1 MSWTDYTHAKHFGN
15 GVFRPYSDFMG
26 DVLLQLDT
34 LLADDPAFARAST
47 PFATRDT
54 ILIIGGS
61 TSLFAI
67 SRSSHRHYPF
77 FSTYKWSEF
86 WTVAEPVFIAQH
98 RPPSTAAQRMVLPEL
113 LVHLTKSFSFVDPI
127 VFSVPSVFQP
137 MPSTPEA
144 ETRDQSVASAAK
156 LIWTV
161 ERQHYEEALEL
172 ERPKEIFLSHKSADK
187 KLVREVA
194 QTLNS
199 IGFVPWLDDNKM
211 KAGANLERS
220 IRDGFS
226 SSCAAVFFVTPN
238 FIDEGYLATEID
250 YALAEKRAK
259 GERFAIITL
268 LLRGQDGM
276 IGTVP
281 QMISQYVWK
290 AVEPVE
296 IVRTIVEA
304 LPIRME
310 RIAWRQ

>member
-1 MSWTDYTHAKHFGN
+1 
-15 GVFRPYSDFMG
+15 
-26 DVLLQLDT
+26 
-34 LLADDPAFARAST
+34 
-47 PFATRDT
+47 
-54 ILIIGGS
+54 
-61 TSLFAI
+61 
-67 SRSSHRHYPF
+67 
-77 FSTYKWSEF
+77 
-86 WTVAEPVFIAQH
+86 
-98 RPPSTAAQRMVLPEL
+98 
-113 LVHLTKSFSFVDPI
+113 
-127 VFSVPSVFQP
+127 

-268 LLRGQDGM
+268 LIRGQDGM